1 MVRKFVAQAGL
12 VAALFAGPIA
22 AAAQTPAPAM
32 MMPAMDVSSVDCSTA
47 AAHMMAMM
55 TPPAGSMAV
64 STDTDKTYAA
74 LMKMTVMNAA
84 MMGKIEMK
92 CGKNPKVMA
101 MAHSMDSPLH
111 DDYLTVEA
119 LQNGF

>member
-64 STDTDKTYAA
+64 STDT
-74 LMKMTVMNAA
+74 A